1 MIGEA
6 LALNTTLTAPSA
18 RLTQAPALLLRP
30 SDPLHATTSP
40 PLSEGCGSAYISVHN
55 HPLPPILS
63 LSLQPPFSSSL
74 AKRHLSLHLKFV
86 SHPLF
91 HHCNPPSATP
101 VPSRLLPVLFVLAHC
116 SSHMLAASIDLR
128 LLLRR
133 HASPQSLAC
142 MLRSWP
148 RLLTSGSACG
158 LSSTVLA
165 AVLAAHVMADGR
177 AAADLAEARLAI
189 VLADGAAAADLARAS
204 NAAVLTDGGAADGA
218 SASYVTVL
226 ADGGA
231 AADLARASNAAVLT
245 DGGAAAALARA
256 SSAVV
261 FADARAPA
269 FSAEVLFTGVRALLA
284 DRGHSPLVPV
294 LARGCLLRLP
304 APPAIAPHSCSWNRL
319 KQAAATRLSAHN
331 LRLSF
336 KLPAAWPLSSFPLEI
351 NNKPLLAVGF
361 GTKSNRYK
369 L

>member
-6 LALNTTLTAPSA
+6 LTLNTTLTVPPP

-30 SDPLHATTSP
+30 SYPLHATTSP
-40 PLSEGCGSAYISVHN
+40 PLSQGCGSAYISVHN

-74 AKRHLSLHLKFV
+74 AKHHLSLHLKFV

-101 VPSRLLPVLFVLAHC
+101 VPSRLLPALFVLAHC

-133 HASPQSLAC
+133 HASPQRLAC

-189 VLADGAAAADLARAS
+189 VLADGAAAADLALAS
-204 NAAVLTDGGAADGA
+204 AAIVLANGAAAADGA

-226 ADGGA
+226 ADRGA

-261 FADARAPA
+261 LADARAPA
-269 FSAEVLFTGVRALLA
+269 FSAQVLFTVVRALLA
-284 DRGHSPLVPV
+284 DRGHSPLGSSPCVTKVSAGDHSP
-294 LARGCLLRLP
+294 CLCLRP
-304 APPAIAPHSCSWNRL
+304 SH
-319 KQAAATRLSAHN
+319 Q
-331 LRLSF
+331 LRPTQPQL
-336 KLPAAWPLSSFPLEI
+336 
-351 NNKPLLAVGF
+351 V
-361 GTKSNRYK
+361 
-369 L
+369 

>member
-30 SDPLHATTSP
+30 SYPLHATTSP
-40 PLSEGCGSAYISVHN
+40 PLSQGCGSAYISVPN

-63 LSLQPPFSSSL
+63 LSLQPPFPSSL
-74 AKRHLSLHLKFV
+74 AKHHLSLHLKFV

-101 VPSRLLPVLFVLAHC
+101 VPSRLLPVLFVLAHF
-116 SSHMLAASIDLR
+116 SSHMPAASIDLR

-177 AAADLAEARLAI
+177 AAADLAEALLAI
-189 VLADGAAAADLARAS
+189 V
-204 NAAVLTDGGAADGA
+204 
-218 SASYVTVL
+218 
-226 ADGGA
+226 
-231 AADLARASNAAVLT
+231 
-245 DGGAAAALARA
+245 
-256 SSAVV
+256 
-261 FADARAPA
+261 P
-269 FSAEVLFTGVRALLA
+269 
-284 DRGHSPLVPV
+284 SPMEPPPQMVH
-294 LARGCLLRLP
+294 LLRM
-304 APPAIAPHSCSWNRL
+304 
-319 KQAAATRLSAHN
+319 
-331 LRLSF
+331 
-336 KLPAAWPLSSFPLEI
+336 
-351 NNKPLLAVGF
+351 
-361 GTKSNRYK
+361 
-369 L
+369 

>member
-6 LALNTTLTAPSA
+6 LALNTTLTVQPP

-30 SDPLHATTSP
+30 SYPLDATTSP
-40 PLSEGCGSAYISVHN
+40 PPSEGCGSAYISVPN

-63 LSLQPPFSSSL
+63 LSLQPPFPSSL
-74 AKRHLSLHLKFV
+74 AKHHLSLHLKFV
-86 SHPLF
+86 SRPLF

-101 VPSRLLPVLFVLAHC
+101 VPSRLLPVLFVLAHF
-116 SSHMLAASIDLR
+116 SSHMPAASIDLR

-177 AAADLAEARLAI
+177 AAADLAEALFGDCA
-189 VLADGAAAADLARAS
+189 LADGAA
-204 NAAVLTDGGAADGA
+204 AADGA

-226 ADGGA
+226 ADRGA

-256 SSAVV
+256 SSAEW
-261 FADARAPA
+261 AMP
-269 FSAEVLFTGVRALLA
+269 FS
-284 DRGHSPLVPV
+284 
-294 LARGCLLRLP
+294 GC
-304 APPAIAPHSCSWNRL
+304 NR
-319 KQAAATRLSAHN
+319 
-331 LRLSF
+331 
-336 KLPAAWPLSSFPLEI
+336 SSFC
-351 NNKPLLAVGF
+351 NSF
-361 GTKSNRYK
+361 
-369 L
+369 

>member
-1 MIGEA
+1 VIGEA

-30 SDPLHATTSP
+30 SYPLHATTSP
-40 PLSEGCGSAYISVHN
+40 PLSQGCGSAYISVPN

-63 LSLQPPFSSSL
+63 LSLQPPFPSSL
-74 AKRHLSLHLKFV
+74 AKHHLSLHLKFV

-101 VPSRLLPVLFVLAHC
+101 VPSRLLPVLFVLAHF
-116 SSHMLAASIDLR
+116 SSHMPAASIDLR

-189 VLADGAAAADLARAS
+189 VLADGAAAADLAFAS
-204 NAAVLTDGGAADGA
+204 AAIVLADGAAAADGA

-226 ADGGA
+226 ADRGA

-261 FADARAPA
+261 LADARAPA

-284 DRGHSPLVPV
+284 DRGHSPLGSSSYVTKVSAGDHSP
-294 LARGCLLRLP
+294 CLCLRASHQLRP
-304 APPAIAPHSCSWNRL
+304 
-319 KQAAATRLSAHN
+319 TRPQL
-331 LRLSF
+331 
-336 KLPAAWPLSSFPLEI
+336 
-351 NNKPLLAVGF
+351 V
-361 GTKSNRYK
+361 
-369 L
+369 